1 MRDVGTGPHGSGPK
15 YLIELEHFGM
25 VEGDSMPP
33 AHRGKTARELRTLLY
48 TYISGLTL
56 LKPNRFD
63 FYSFSNSDSQTTF
76 NDDIYL
82 SPNSASFMGQ
92 SGGCIYH
99 ILNHDENN
107 QHRYVVD
114 VIRPPSLRAGIETL
128 RNIKLNFPFPVRAFA
143 VEPNLALMAAL
154 ET

>member
-15 YLIELEHFGM
+15 YLIEVEQFGM
-25 VEGDSMPP
+25 VEGDTPP
-33 AHRGKTARELRTLLY
+33 AHRGKRARELRTLLY

-56 LKPNRFD
+56 LKPNRFN
-63 FYSFSNSDSQTTF
+63 FYYFSNSDSRTTF

-82 SPNSASFMGQ
+82 PHNSASIMGQ

-99 ILNHDENN
+99 IQNN
-107 QHRYVVD
+107 QKRHVVEI
-114 VIRPPSLRAGIETL
+114 IRPPSLRTGIETL
-128 RNIKLNFPFPVRAFA
+128 KNTKPSFTFPVRAFA
-143 VEPNLALMAAL
+143 VEPNSALTAAL